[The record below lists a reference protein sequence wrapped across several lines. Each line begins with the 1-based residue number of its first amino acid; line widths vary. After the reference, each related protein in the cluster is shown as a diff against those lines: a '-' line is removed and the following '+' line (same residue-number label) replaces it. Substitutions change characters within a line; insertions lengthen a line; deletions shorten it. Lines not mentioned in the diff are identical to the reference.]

1 MKIKV
6 GVIFGGKSVEHE
18 VSIISGLQAIN
29 NMDTKEYDIV
39 PIYLSKENKMYVGEM
54 VGEVKNFKNINNVI
68 KNSQRVVMINNEGK
82 VDLVKIPSKKF
93 GKNIVASLDV
103 VFPVV
108 HGTNVEDGSLQG
120 YLKTLDIPFVRMRCH
135 IISHTVWINM

>member
-18 VSIISGLQAIN
+18 VSIISGLQAVN
-29 NMDTKEYDIV
+29 NIDRDKYDAI
-39 PIYLSKENKMYVGEM
+39 PIYLSKENEMYIGDLVKEI
-54 VGEVKNFKNINNVI
+54 KNFRDINNVI
-68 KNSQRVVMINNEGK
+68 KNSQRVVMINNNGK

-93 GKNIVASLDV
+93 WNNLANTVDV
-103 VFPVV
+103 ILPVV

-120 YLKTLDIPFVRMRCH
+120 YLKTLDIPFARM
-135 IISHTVWINM
+135 

>member
-29 NMDTKEYDIV
+29 NMDTEKYDII
-39 PIYLSKENKMYVGEM
+39 PIYLSKENKMYVGDM
-54 VGEVKNFKNINNVI
+54 VKEVKNFTNINNVI
-68 KNSQRVVMINNEGK
+68 QNSQRVIMINDEGK
-82 VDLVKIPSKKF
+82 VDLMKYPGKKF
-93 GKNIVASLDV
+93 GNNLVDSLDV

-120 YLKTLDIPFVRMRCH
+120 YLKTLDIPFVRM
-135 IISHTVWINM
+135 

>member
-1 MKIKV
+1 MKGRIQKMKIKV

-29 NMDTKEYDIV
+29 NMDTDKYDII
-39 PIYLSKENKMYVGEM
+39 PIYLSKENKMYVGDM
-54 VGEVKNFKNINNVI
+54 VKEVKNFTNIDNVI
-68 KNSQRVVMINNEGK
+68 KNSQRVIMISHCGK
-82 VDLVKIPSKKF
+82 VDLSKYPGKKF
-93 GKNIVASLDV
+93 GSNLVDSLDV

-120 YLKTLDIPFVRMRCH
+120 YLKTLDIPFVRM
-135 IISHTVWINM
+135 

>member
-18 VSIISGLQAIN
+18 VSIISGLQAVN
-29 NMDTKEYDIV
+29 NIDQDKYDVI
-39 PIYLSKENKMYVGEM
+39 PIYLSKENEMYIGDLVKEI
-54 VGEVKNFKNINNVI
+54 KNFRDINNVI
-68 KNSQRVVMINNEGK
+68 KNSQRVVMINNNGK

-93 GKNIVASLDV
+93 GNNLANTVDV
-103 VFPVV
+103 ILPVV

-120 YLKTLDIPFVRMRCH
+120 YLKTLDIPFARM
-135 IISHTVWINM
+135 